1 MSLTETA
8 IKTSPTEYKGETV
21 ENWRSAKEYFLFS
34 ALIKWSLSNHLQL
47 QLFWHV
53 LTNKRKQLQII
64 VILKKI
70 HRSVYRRQC
79 SLHWKPAQRSS
90 FH

>member
-21 ENWRSAKEYFLFS
+21 DNWRSAKEYFLFS
-34 ALIKWSLSNHLQL
+34 ALIKWSLSNHLRL

-53 LTNKRKQLQII
+53 LTNRRKITN
-64 VILKKI
+64 
-70 HRSVYRRQC
+70 YRYFKEDTLA
-79 SLHWKPAQRSS
+79 SLPQAM
-90 FH
+90 